1 MEPNFDKFFDNYAA
15 AFNRSLGDEVDTD
28 AIMASFAECF
38 ISAGPTGVN
47 CGQNGP
53 HFREVLQG
61 GYKFYK
67 DVGTERMA
75 VHGVDVTTIDPN
87 HHMAIVHWRAHYTR
101 KDGSPVSIDFDVA
114 YLLQTLRND
123 TPKIFAYVAG
133 DEMAALEKHGLI
145 EVKRKP

>member
-1 MEPNFDKFFDNYAA
+1 MEPNFETFFDSYAA
-15 AFNRSLGDEVDTD
+15 AFNRSLGDEVDAE
-28 AIMASFAECF
+28 AIMACFADCF
-38 ISAGPTGVN
+38 VSAGPTGVT

-75 VHGVDVTTIDPN
+75 IRGLNVTTIDPN
-87 HHMAIVHWRAHYTR
+87 HHMVIVQWRAHYKR
-101 KDGSPVSIDFDVA
+101 ADGSPVSIDFDVA
-114 YLLQTLRND
+114 YVVQTLRGD

-145 EVKRKP
+145 DVKRKP

>member
-1 MEPNFDKFFDNYAA
+1 MEPNFEKFFDSYAA
-15 AFNRSLGDEVDTD
+15 AFNRSLGDEVDAE
-28 AIMASFAECF
+28 AIMACFADCF
-38 ISAGPTGVN
+38 VSAGPTGVT

-75 VHGVDVTTIDPN
+75 IHGLNVTTIDPN
-87 HHMAIVHWRAHYTR
+87 HHMVIVQWRAHYKR
-101 KDGSPVSIDFDVA
+101 GDGSPVSIDFDVA
-114 YLLQTLRND
+114 YVVQTLRGE

-145 EVKRKP
+145 DVKRKL

>member
-15 AFNRSLGDEVDTD
+15 AFNRSLGDEVDTE
-28 AIMASFAECF
+28 AIMSCFAECF
-38 ISAGPTGVN
+38 VSAGPTGVN

-53 HFREVLQG
+53 RFREVLQG

-75 VHGVDVTTIDPN
+75 VHGVDVTTIDQN
-87 HHMAIVHWRAHYTR
+87 HHMAIVHWRAHYSR

-114 YLLQTLRND
+114 YMLQTLRND